1 MAGDYSDD
9 MYEGKRRRGAKPKP
23 KVKVKGA
30 RVGDYL
36 SGMEETKPKPQPF
49 SSAVEG
55 EAQAASR
62 EAAKRQA
69 IRSAASTAGRGALGA
84 AARFAGPVGAIYGAY
99 ELGDANKDTK
109 PALAARDKVSGFLNR
124 RTEYKQEQADK
135 AAMEA
140 ARKRGEAKRDA
151 GKPDYMSQVSA
162 NALKKF
168 QDKAKVSI
176 EDVPTR
182 GGRGADIGT
191 AATRSIKA
199 SASAPKAAPKA
210 AAKPKEDR
218 MKGFM
223 ADLESRNPK
232 NAVLEK
238 LRKRTEMGEKGLSS
252 DNQYADRF
260 KKFGFAKGGHV
271 KADGCAKKGKTRGR
285 II

>member
-9 MYEGKRRRGAKPKP
+9 MYEGKRRRGAKPKS
-23 KVKVKGA
+23 KTKVKGA
-30 RVGDYL
+30 RVGDYA

-69 IRSAASTAGRGALGA
+69 ARRAASTVARGALGT
-84 AARFAGPVGAIYGAY
+84 AARFAGPAGAIYGAY
-99 ELGDANKDTK
+99 EVGDALKDTK
-109 PALAARDKVSGFLNR
+109 PALAARDKVAGFLNR

-135 AAMEA
+135 AATEA
-140 ARKRGEAKRDA
+140 QRKRAEAKRDA

-168 QDKAKVSI
+168 QDKELPEINVTARKRAVPVA
-176 EDVPTR
+176 DVPAKT
-182 GGRGADIGT
+182 
-191 AATRSIKA
+191 
-199 SASAPKAAPKA
+199 APKPKV
-210 AAKPKEDR
+210 DR
-218 MKGFM
+218 MKSFM
-223 ADLESRNPK
+223 ADLGSRNPDNEVFK
-232 NAVLEK
+232 R
-238 LRKRTEMGEKGLSS
+238 LRER
-252 DNQYADRF
+252 
-260 KKFGFAKGGHV
+260 GFAKGGHV

>member
-1 MAGDYSDD
+1 MAGDYSSG
-9 MYEGKRRRGAKPKP
+9 MEEKKRGRPREKMRAGTARGGDYGSGMEEKKPKP
-23 KVKVKGA
+23 KA
-30 RVGDYL
+30 
-36 SGMEETKPKPQPF
+36 TPKPKPAARPSAPF

-69 IRSAASTAGRGALGA
+69 ARAAASTVGRGVLGT
-84 AARFAGPVGAIYGAY
+84 AARFAGPVGAITTAAL
-99 ELGDANKDTK
+99 LGDSQKDTK
-109 PALAARDKVSGFLNR
+109 PALWARDKVAGFLNR

-182 GGRGADIGT
+182 GGRGADIGA
-191 AATRSIKA
+191 AATKSMRA
-199 SASAPKAAPKA
+199 SASAPKPPPAKPKA
-210 AAKPKEDR
+210 AAVKKRGPSE
-218 MKGFM
+218 MKSFM
-223 ADLESRNPK
+223 ADFGEDSD
-232 NAVLEK
+232 NAVFK
-238 LRKRTEMGEKGLSS
+238 RLREKG
-252 DNQYADRF
+252 Y
-260 KKFGFAKGGHV
+260 AKGGQV
-271 KADGCAKKGKTRGR
+271 KADGCARKGKTRGR

>member
-1 MAGDYSDD
+1 MAGDYSSG
-9 MYEGKRRRGAKPKP
+9 MEEKKRGKPREKMRGGTPRGGDYASGMEEKKSKPKP
-23 KVKVKGA
+23 KP
-30 RVGDYL
+30 
-36 SGMEETKPKPQPF
+36 TPKPSAPF

-84 AARFAGPVGAIYGAY
+84 AARFAGPVGAIYGGY
-99 ELGDANKDTK
+99 ELGDALKDTK

-124 RTEYKQEQADK
+124 RSEYKQEQADK

-168 QDKAKVSI
+168 QDKELPEMNVTARKRAMPVA
-176 EDVPTR
+176 DVP
-182 GGRGADIGT
+182 A
-191 AATRSIKA
+191 K
-199 SASAPKAAPKA
+199 PAPKA

-223 ADLESRNPK
+223 ADLESRNPDNEVFK
-232 NAVLEK
+232 R
-238 LRKRTEMGEKGLSS
+238 LRAR
-252 DNQYADRF
+252 
-260 KKFGFAKGGHV
+260 GFAKGGHV

>member
-23 KVKVKGA
+23 KAKVKGA

-69 IRSAASTAGRGALGA
+69 ARRAASTAGRGALST
-84 AARFAGPVGAIYGAY
+84 AARFAGPAGALYGGY
-99 ELGDANKDTK
+99 ELGSALKDTK
-109 PALAARDKVSGFLNR
+109 PALAARDKVAGFLNR

-162 NALKKF
+162 NTLKKF
-168 QDKAKVSI
+168 QDKELPEVSVTARKRVMPVA
-176 EDVPTR
+176 DAPT
-182 GGRGADIGT
+182 
-191 AATRSIKA
+191 
-199 SASAPKAAPKA
+199 KAAPKA
-210 AAKPKEDR
+210 AAKPKVDR
-218 MKGFM
+218 MKDFM
-223 ADLESRNPK
+223 GSLDED
-232 NAVLEK
+232 NAVLRRLREK
-238 LRKRTEMGEKGLSS
+238 
-252 DNQYADRF
+252 
-260 KKFGFAKGGHV
+260 GFAKGGHV

>member
-1 MAGDYSDD
+1 MAGDYSSG
-9 MYEGKRRRGAKPKP
+9 MEENKRGRPREKMRAGTARGGDYGSGMEEKKPKP
-23 KVKVKGA
+23 KA
-30 RVGDYL
+30 
-36 SGMEETKPKPQPF
+36 TPKPKPAAKPSAPF

-69 IRSAASTAGRGALGA
+69 ARAAASTVGRGVLGT
-84 AARFAGPVGAIYGAY
+84 AARFAGPAALPATAAY
-99 ELGDANKDTK
+99 MVGDAMKDTR

-162 NALKKF
+162 SALKKF
-168 QDKAKVSI
+168 QDKELPRMDVTTRKRLMPVSDLPPAK
-176 EDVPTR
+176 P
-182 GGRGADIGT
+182 
-191 AATRSIKA
+191 KA
-199 SASAPKAAPKA
+199 AAPKA
-210 AAKPKEDR
+210 AAVKKRGPSE
-218 MKGFM
+218 MKSFM
-223 ADLESRNPK
+223 ADIGED
-232 NAVLEK
+232 NAVFK
-238 LRKRTEMGEKGLSS
+238 RLREKG
-252 DNQYADRF
+252 Y
-260 KKFGFAKGGHV
+260 AKGGHV